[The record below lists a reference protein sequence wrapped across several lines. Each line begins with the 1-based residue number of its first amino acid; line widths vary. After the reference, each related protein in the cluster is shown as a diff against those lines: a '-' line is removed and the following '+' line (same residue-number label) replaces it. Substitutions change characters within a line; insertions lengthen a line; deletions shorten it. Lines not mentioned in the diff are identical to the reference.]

1 MNLTTHDNQY
11 LNKGEKYI
19 YMFDFKGKL
28 SKECED
34 FLYKKQL
41 KMELISIGITCAVF
55 GIFII
60 VFAILLHPICL
71 IGFLLFPLMF
81 AASFLSKKGFLK
93 NMPNRIRFDFE
104 EDTIFYYSEKRKDYY
119 LISDIDKIF
128 DYGNFYHIKFKGVP
142 DSYYVLQKDLIV
154 QGTISKFEERFKNK
168 IRRVEK

>member
-1 MNLTTHDNQY
+1 
-11 LNKGEKYI
+11 
-19 YMFDFKGKL
+19 MFDFKGKL

-34 FLYKKQL
+34 FLFKRQL
-41 KMELISIGITCAVF
+41 RVELIGIGIACALI
-55 GIFII
+55 GIFIV

-71 IGFLLFPLMF
+71 ICFLLFPLMV
-81 AASFLSKKGFLK
+81 AASFLSKKDFLK

-104 EDTIFYYSEKRKDYY
+104 EDTIFYYSEKREDYY
-119 LISDIDKIF
+119 LISDIEKIF

-168 IRRVEK
+168 IRRVQNKRS